1 MADTKP
7 DPKAVMAF
15 VKEHNVQILDLRFTD
30 IPGLWHHVSYPIGQ
44 LSESSF
50 EEGFGMDGSS
60 IRGWAAIHESDMLLI
75 PDPSKPI
82 LDPFTEVP
90 TLVMVCDVIDPVT
103 KQRYDRDPRYI
114 AKKAEMY
121 LASTGLADTAY
132 FGAEAEFFI
141 FDNVRF
147 DQNEHEGYYFI
158 DAEEGRWNSGRV
170 ENNLGYR
177 PRYKEGYFPVPPTD
191 HYQDL
196 RTEMALT
203 MQNCG
208 LEVECHHHEV
218 ATGGQTEI
226 DLKFDSLIK
235 SADAM
240 LLYKYIAK
248 NVANQY
254 GKTVTFMPKPLFQDN
269 GSGMHTHQSL
279 WKGGKPL
286 FAGDGYAGLSQLA
299 LWYIGGLIKHGPA
312 LSAIIAPTT
321 NSYKRLVPGFEAPVN
336 LAYSRRNRS
345 AACRIPMYS
354 ASPKAKRV
362 EFRPPDPSCNPYLAF
377 SAMLMAGL
385 DGIENKIDPGQPLDK
400 DIYDLGP
407 EELAKVPSMP
417 GSLESALDALER
429 DHQFLLKGDV
439 FTEEMLTTF
448 IDYKRE
454 KEVNAMRLRPHPY
467 EFQMYYDI

>member
-7 DPKAVMAF
+7 DPKAVLEF
-15 VKEHNVQILDLRFTD
+15 VKEHNVQVLDLRFTD
-30 IPGLWHHVSYPIGQ
+30 LPGLWHHVSYPINQ

-75 PDPSKPI
+75 PDASQPL

-177 PRYKEGYFPVPPTD
+177 PRYKEGYFPVAPTD

-196 RTEMALT
+196 RTEMSLT

-208 LEVECHHHEV
+208 LVVECHHHEV

-226 DLKFDSLIK
+226 DLKYNSLIK
-235 SADAM
+235 SADSM
-240 LLYKYIAK
+240 MLYKYIVK

-385 DGIENKIDPGQPLDK
+385 DGVENKIDPGQPLDK

-417 GSLESALDALER
+417 GSLDSALEALGK
-429 DHQFLLKGDV
+429 DQQFLLKGDV
-439 FTEEMLTTF
+439 FTEEMLNTY
-448 IDYKRE
+448 IEYKRE